1 MDIRALKMG
10 LDEVSKLATFGVGCK
25 ELGYRGA
32 NFRRLKTLAKK
43 KPTLEKSTA
52 ALQKRI
58 KSLKEEVD
66 KEAIITGNDVL

>member
-1 MDIRALKMG
+1 MKMG
-10 LDEVSKLATFGVGCK
+10 LDEVSKLATFGVECK

-43 KPTLEKSTA
+43 KNTLEKSTV

-58 KSLKEEVD
+58 KSLKEEVEWEEVN